1 MPWEGGTDLLKI
13 DNINVSY
20 GQIRALQ
27 NVSLE
32 VNENEIV
39 ALIGNNGAGKSTTQ
53 KSIVGLVCVNSGSI
67 TFQGKELT
75 QMKTNKIV
83 KEGVCLVPEGRRIFS
98 TMTVREN
105 LEMGAYLSKD
115 KARFAENEARI
126 YDMFPILKERYKQ
139 QGGTLSGGQQ
149 QMLAIGRGLM
159 SNPKILLLDEPSLGL
174 SPMNVEVVAK
184 TVVKIK
190 EEGIPVLL
198 VEQNAMMSLGICDRA
213 YVLETGSIITQGTG
227 KEMLENEE
235 VKKAYL
241 GL

>member
-1 MPWEGGTDLLKI
+1 MLKI

-198 VEQNAMMSLGICDRA
+198 VKQNAMMSLGICDRA

>member
-1 MPWEGGTDLLKI
+1 MLKI

-190 EEGIPVLL
+190 EVGIPVLL
-198 VEQNAMMSLGICDRA
+198 VEQNAMISLGICDRA
-213 YVLETGSIITQGTG
+213 YVL
-227 KEMLENEE
+227 
-235 VKKAYL
+235 
-241 GL
+241 

>member
-1 MPWEGGTDLLKI
+1 MLKI

-32 VNENEIV
+32 VDENEIV

-67 TFQGKELT
+67 TFQGQELT

-83 KEGVCLVPEGRRIFS
+83 KDGVCLVPEGRRIFS

-213 YVLETGSIITQGTG
+213 YGLETGSIITQGTG

>member
-1 MPWEGGTDLLKI
+1 MLKI

-53 KSIVGLVCVNSGSI
+53 KSIVGLVCVHSGSI

-174 SPMNVEVVAK
+174 SPMNVEVVAE

-213 YVLETGSIITQGTG
+213 YVLETGSIITPGTG

-235 VKKAYL
+235 V
-241 GL
+241 

>member
-1 MPWEGGTDLLKI
+1 MLKI
-13 DNINVSY
+13 DNLNVSY

>member
-1 MPWEGGTDLLKI
+1 MLKI

-83 KEGVCLVPEGRRIFS
+83 KVGVCLVPEGRRIFS

-115 KARFAENEARI
+115 NARFAEIEARI

>member
-1 MPWEGGTDLLKI
+1 MLKI

>member
-1 MPWEGGTDLLKI
+1 MLKI

-83 KEGVCLVPEGRRIFS
+83 KEGVCLVPEGRGIFS

>member
-1 MPWEGGTDLLKI
+1 MLKI

-213 YVLETGSIITQGTG
+213 
-227 KEMLENEE
+227 
-235 VKKAYL
+235 
-241 GL
+241 

>member
-1 MPWEGGTDLLKI
+1 MLKI

-67 TFQGKELT
+67 TFQRKELT

>member
-1 MPWEGGTDLLKI
+1 MLKI

-105 LEMGAYLSKD
+105 LEMGGYLSKD
-115 KARFAENEARI
+115 KPRFAENEARI
-126 YDMFPILKERYKQ
+126 YDMIPILKERYKQ

>member
-1 MPWEGGTDLLKI
+1 MLKI

-190 EEGIPVLL
+190 EEAIPVLL

>member
-1 MPWEGGTDLLKI
+1 MLKI

-53 KSIVGLVCVNSGSI
+53 KSIVGLICVNSGSI

>member
-1 MPWEGGTDLLKI
+1 MLKI

-139 QGGTLSGGQQ
+139 QGGTLSGGRQ

>member
-1 MPWEGGTDLLKI
+1 MLKI

-227 KEMLENEE
+227 KEMHENEE

>member
-1 MPWEGGTDLLKI
+1 MLKI

-39 ALIGNNGAGKSTTQ
+39 ALIGNNGAGTSTTQ

>member
-1 MPWEGGTDLLKI
+1 MLKI

-39 ALIGNNGAGKSTTQ
+39 ALIGNNGAGNSTTQ

>member
-1 MPWEGGTDLLKI
+1 MLKI

-198 VEQNAMMSLGICDRA
+198 VVQNAMMSLGICDRA

>member
-1 MPWEGGTDLLKI
+1 MLKI

-75 QMKTNKIV
+75 QMKTIKIV

>member
-1 MPWEGGTDLLKI
+1 MLKI

-184 TVVKIK
+184 IVVKIK

>member
-1 MPWEGGTDLLKI
+1 MLKI

-32 VNENEIV
+32 VDENEIV

-227 KEMLENEE
+227 KEMLENKE

>member
-1 MPWEGGTDLLKI
+1 MLKI

-53 KSIVGLVCVNSGSI
+53 KSIVGLVCVNSGSM